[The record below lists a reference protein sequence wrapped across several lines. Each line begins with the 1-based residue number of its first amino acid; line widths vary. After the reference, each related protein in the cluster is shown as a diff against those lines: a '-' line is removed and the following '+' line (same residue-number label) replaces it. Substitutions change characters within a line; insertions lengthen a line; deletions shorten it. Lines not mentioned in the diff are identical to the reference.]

1 MTYRITIDKSLC
13 SGFGTCVQLA
23 PRAFA
28 LEGGKA
34 VVRIDATGDPGAL
47 EAANQCPMGAI
58 EIELE
63 EAA

>member
-1 MTYRITIDKSLC
+1 MSYRITIDKSLC

-34 VVRIDATGDPGAL
+34 VIRIDGYGDPAAL
-47 EAANQCPMGAI
+47 EAANECPMGAI
-58 EIELE
+58 EVELE